1 MGEILMFY
9 KKFVAA
15 TALTAAIVSVSTA
28 PAFAEEMINTG
39 KENLVYDANKNLTSE
54 EIYDRFEQLN
64 STYELYEPFSMEDTE
79 FVQNYANN
87 KVEQTSQTGNIQ
99 PFGMGMFES
108 SYTEKFDKTGGFGK
122 IKFSGAIT
130 SNINL
135 LSHSYGGRMTVNF
148 NSGHDTSKAE
158 LSVTNSAYGIVGGN
172 GIGVVYDG
180 SIDSTKTKDFSK
192 AFTLNEMKDYA
203 AVGVVYTYTNAKV
216 RITTTSGSTY
226 SVRAFE

>member
-1 MGEILMFY
+1 
-9 KKFVAA
+9 
-15 TALTAAIVSVSTA
+15 
-28 PAFAEEMINTG
+28 
-39 KENLVYDANKNLTSE
+39 
-54 EIYDRFEQLN
+54 
-64 STYELYEPFSMEDTE
+64 MEDTE

-87 KVEQTSQTGNIQ
+87 KVKQTSQTGDIQ
-99 PFGMGMFES
+99 PYGMGMFES

-122 IKFSGAIT
+122 IKFSGAVT

-172 GIGVVYDG
+172 GIGIVYDG

-226 SVRAFE
+226 SVRASE